1 MQNFSGKTA
10 VITGAAS
17 GIGLAMAHRFGA
29 AGMNL
34 VLGDVEHNALD
45 AATAELTDA
54 GYEVA
59 AMQLDVSDFDGIVAF
74 EAFARESFGNVHVL
88 CNNAGV
94 GAGGPVSDLDNLDLW
109 KWTIDIDLWGVIYGC
124 KVFLSGMIEHGE
136 EAHIVNTA
144 SMAGHLSA
152 PMMGPYNIAK
162 YGVVALSETMS
173 KEMQMMRTKV
183 GVSVLCPAFVA
194 TKIASSDR
202 NVPDEIREA
211 HDIPDPEADSVGMR
225 RKMEELVALGLPAD
239 GVAEAVYTAVADD
252 KFWIL
257 THPETAND
265 ITERARQ
272 IVEGV
277 NPPPGGFA

>member
-1 MQNFSGKTA
+1 MEDLSGKTA

-17 GIGLAMAHRFGA
+17 GIGLAMAHRFGS

-34 VLGDVEHNALD
+34 VLGDVEPEALD
-45 AATAELTDA
+45 AASMELNDA
-54 GYEVA
+54 GYEVT
-59 AMQLDVSDFDGIVAF
+59 AMLLDVSDLDGIKAF

-124 KVFLSGMIEHGE
+124 KVFLPAMIAHGE
-136 EAHIVNTA
+136 PAHIVNTA
-144 SMAGHLSA
+144 SMAGHVSA

-173 KEMQMMRTKV
+173 KEMLMMRTSV
-183 GVSVLCPAFVA
+183 GVSVLCPAFVD
-194 TKIASSDR
+194 TKIATSDR
-202 NVPDEIREA
+202 NLPDEIREA
-211 HDIPDPEADSVGMR
+211 HDMPGPDADPSPTQSAI
-225 RKMEELVALGLPAD
+225 EQLVASGIPSED
-239 GVAEAVYTAVADD
+239 VASAVHDAVIDN

-257 THPETAND
+257 THEHTKGAV
-265 ITERARQ
+265 TERARQ
-272 IVEGV
+272 IVEGI
-277 NPPPGGFA
+277 NPPLTGLL

>member
-1 MQNFSGKTA
+1 
-10 VITGAAS
+10 
-17 GIGLAMAHRFGA
+17 MAHRFGS

-34 VLGDVEHNALD
+34 VLGDLETDALS
-45 AATAELTDA
+45 AATTDLTDA
-54 GYEVA
+54 GYSVA
-59 AMQLDVSDFDGIVAF
+59 SMELDVSDLDQIKAF

-94 GAGGPVSDLDNLDLW
+94 GAGGPVSDLDNIDLW

-136 EAHIVNTA
+136 PAHIVNTA
-144 SMAGHLSA
+144 SMAGHISN

-162 YGVVALSETMS
+162 YGVVALSETMA
-173 KEMQMMRTKV
+173 KEMQMAKTKV
-183 GVSVLCPAFVA
+183 GVSVLCPAFVD

-202 NVPDEIREA
+202 NLPDEIRQA
-211 HDIPDPEADSVGMR
+211 HDMPGPGAEPSPTQRII
-225 RKMEELVALGLPAD
+225 EELVASGIPTSD
-239 GVAEAVYTAVADD
+239 VADAVHD
-252 KFWIL
+252 AVVNDSFWIL
-257 THPETAND
+257 THPETNPA

-277 NPPPGGFA
+277 NPSLGGMA